1 MSDSQAYQSL
11 ISRLDEF
18 IRKYYKNRMIRG
30 AMYTVAL
37 VVGTYLLVTL
47 LEYFGRFNIAM
58 RTFLFYS
65 FLAGTA
71 FVIVKY
77 FMIPLFK
84 MFRLGKTISHE
95 QAAHI
100 IGTHFPN
107 VQDKL
112 LNTLQLRN
120 EETSGK
126 NDPLMEAAINQKILT
141 LKPISFASAI
151 DLRQN
156 RKYLKYALP
165 PLAVVLILLF
175 AAPSVLTKPT
185 ERLIKHG
192 QLLAEEAP
200 FTIKVL
206 NSSLETPENTDF
218 DVQIEILGNQIP
230 DKVYVVV
237 GGQPYLLEKEN
248 NFRHHYTFR
257 NVQKEQAFFFQA
269 SGFNSDEYLL
279 EVLPMPALIDFSID
293 LKFPSYI
300 KRDAEAVQ
308 NSGDLTVPQGTR
320 IQWNFVTRNADQMSF
335 RLADSTFVMR
345 SGSNSFSYAD
355 VARETTSYSVHTAN
369 ERVRSTDSVVYQIRV
384 IPDLHPAINTS
395 EERDSGSYKQL
406 YFTGDVK
413 DDYGFKRLTFNYQ
426 YTFSETNGDRAL
438 HMVEIPVSRDMTT
451 DVFFYNWNLSQID
464 LVPGDKLNYYFEV
477 WDNDGVNGSKSTRS
491 VIREFAAPTDE
502 ELNELADQ
510 QNEDIKD
517 KLEESIKDAEKLQ
530 KELDELQR
538 QLMDKKELTW
548 QDKKKLEDLLK
559 KQNELKNQ
567 VEQIQKQ
574 NQEKNQKQSEFK
586 QQDESLLEKQKQ
598 LENLMDQV
606 MTPELEKMME
616 ELQKLMEELNKD
628 EIEEQLEK
636 MDLSNEDMEKELDR
650 ALEQF
655 KQLEWEQK
663 MEEAITEL
671 EKLAEQEEKL
681 SEEAEDK
688 NSNPDEIKEKQDQL
702 NEDFKKLEEE
712 LKEIEK
718 LNKELETPNETPQ
731 TGEKQEEIKQDMNK
745 SSEELQKQQKS
756 KASKSQ
762 KSAAKKMQE
771 MAQQMESSMASNE
784 QEKQEEDMEALRALL
799 ENIITLSFD
808 QELLMDEFK
817 SVDTKDPKFN
827 KYAQTQRKLKD
838 DAKMVEDS
846 LFALS
851 KRVPQLSAMVNH
863 EINLVNQNM
872 DGSLVEIAER
882 KLPQITTHQQYVM
895 TSFNNLALMLDEA
908 LKQMQQQSS
917 CNKPGTGNCEKPGG
931 MGKKP
936 SASKMKSMQESMSKQ
951 LEELKKQGKNKGESK
966 GRDGKMSQQLAEM
979 AAKQAMI
986 RKAVEE
992 KAAEL
997 NQDGSGNGN
1006 DLKQIA
1012 KEMEQLQKD
1021 LVNDQ
1026 VNEESMRRQQD
1037 IMTRLLKAENAERI
1051 REQEEQ
1057 RKSNEARD
1065 YPSSDPMRY
1074 EEYLR
1079 RKNQELELLKTVP
1092 VNLNPYYKE
1101 RVNAYFNKLGAR

>member
-1 MSDSQAYQSL
+1 
-11 ISRLDEF
+11 
-18 IRKYYKNRMIRG
+18 MIRG
-30 AMYTVAL
+30 AIYSVAL
-37 VVGTYLLVTL
+37 IVGTYLLITL
-47 LEYFGRFNIAM
+47 LEGFGRFNIAM
-58 RTFLFYS
+58 RTFLFYG
-65 FLAGTA
+65 FILTAA
-71 FVIVKY
+71 FVITR
-77 FMIPLFK
+77 FFLIPLFK

-95 QAAHI
+95 QAAKI

-112 LNTLQLRN
+112 LNTLQLRQAEG
-120 EETSGK
+120 EEK
-126 NDPLMEAAINQKILT
+126 NTLMEAAINQKISS
-141 LKPISFASAI
+141 LKPIPFSSAI

-165 PLAVVLILLF
+165 PLAIVIILLF

-185 ERLIKHG
+185 DRLIRHG
-192 QLLAEEAP
+192 EIIAEEAP
-200 FTIKVL
+200 FKIKVL
-206 NSSLETPENTDF
+206 NPSLETPENSDF
-218 DVQIEILGNQIP
+218 DVQVEITGEKIP
-230 DKVYVVV
+230 DKVYVLLN
-237 GGQPYLLEKEN
+237 GQPYMLEKEDN
-248 NFRHHYTFR
+248 LHHHYTFR
-257 NVQKEQAFFFQA
+257 NVQKTQEFYFQA
-269 SGFNSDEYLL
+269 SGFDSDPYTL
-279 EVLPMPALIDFSID
+279 EVMPMPALVDFSINLD
-293 LKFPSYI
+293 FPSYI
-300 KRDAEAVQ
+300 KRQAESVQ
-308 NSGDLTVPQGTR
+308 NSGDITVPQGTK
-320 IQWNFVTRNADQMSF
+320 IQWNFSTRNATEMNF
-335 RLADSTFVMR
+335 RLADSSHVMKSGANTF
-345 SGSNSFSYAD
+345 SFTD
-355 VARETTSYSVHTAN
+355 FARLSTSYSVHTAN
-369 ERVRSTDSVVYQIRV
+369 ERVNSSDSVVYQIRV
-384 IPDLHPAINTS
+384 IPDLHPVINTQ

-413 DDYGFKRLTFNYQ
+413 DDYGFRRLTFNYQ
-426 YTFSETNGDRAL
+426 FTFSEENPDREL
-438 HMVEIPVSRDMTT
+438 HTIEIPVTRDLTS

-464 LVPGDKLNYYFEV
+464 LLPGDKMNYYFEV

-491 VIREFAAPTDE
+491 VIREYAAPSQED
-502 ELNELADQ
+502 LNEIAEK
-510 QNEDIKD
+510 QNEDIKE
-517 KLEESIKDAEKLQ
+517 KLEDSIKDAQKLE
-530 KELDELQR
+530 KELEELQR
-538 QLMDKKELTW
+538 QLLEKNELSW

-567 VEQIQKQ
+567 VEQVKKQ
-574 NQEKNQKQSEFK
+574 NQDKNQKQSEF
-586 QQDESLLEKQKQ
+586 QQQNEKIQEKQKQ
-598 LENLMDQV
+598 LEDLMEQV
-606 MTPELEKMME
+606 MTPELQKMME
-616 ELQKLMEELNKD
+616 ELQKMMDELNKED
-628 EIEEQLEK
+628 IEEQLEK

-663 MEEAITEL
+663 MEEAMDQL
-671 EKLAEQEEKL
+671 EKMAEQEEKL
-681 SEEAEDK
+681 SEESEQKD
-688 NSNPDEIKEKQDQL
+688 SNPDEIKEKQDQL
-702 NEDFKKLEEE
+702 NEDFEKLQEE

-718 LNKELETPNETPQ
+718 LNQELENPNEMPK
-731 TGEKQEEIKQDMNK
+731 TGEKQDGIKQDMNK

-762 KSAAKKMQE
+762 KSAAQKMKE
-771 MAQQMESSMASNE
+771 MKDQMASSMESNQE
-784 QEKQEEDMEALRALL
+784 EKQQEDMEALRALL

-808 QELLMDEFK
+808 QELLMDDFK
-817 SVDTKDPKFN
+817 KVDTKDPKYN

-851 KRVPQLSAMVNH
+851 KRVPQLSAAVNH

-872 DGSLVEIAER
+872 DGALSEISER
-882 KLPQITTHQQYVM
+882 KLPQVTTHQQYVM

-908 LKQMQQQSS
+908 LKQMQKQSS
-917 CNKPGTGNCEKPGG
+917 CEKPGTGNCEKPGG

-936 SASKMKSMQESMSKQ
+936 SASQMKSMQESLSKQ
-951 LEELKKQGKNKGESK
+951 LEQMKKEGKNQGQNK

-979 AAKQAMI
+979 AAKQAAI

-1006 DLKQIA
+1006 ELKQIA

-1026 VNEESMRRQQD
+1026 VNEETIRRQQD

-1065 YPSSDPMRY
+1065 IPSSDPMRY

-1079 RKNQELELLKTVP
+1079 RKNQEVELLKTVP